1 MTNTFKGVVKLSQ
14 TQYETLKSE
23 GTISVGDV
31 TLTYDPTTTLYVT
44 PSSGGSGG
52 GNNPIVS
59 FSYFTPNISNV
70 SYNESSGIDIT
81 GEGYYSDNLGGHTIN
96 STTMSLPIIAGEGI
110 SITTGENNNQII
122 ISSTGGGGTGS
133 GLATESSSSDS
144 SKSVL
149 LTNSGGDYSFVQT
162 TNSGYTTGIW
172 TDMADG
178 LASGDGGCFGL
189 GTSSSTREQ
198 SIKFTTYAGL
208 MFTSAQ
214 VVDSQSVGSS
224 ILMGNSGYGIQIT
237 TIGNN
242 MPISLSSATTIELQG
257 TALTYNSKNVVTED
271 GLPTSIDISG
281 GV

>member
-1 MTNTFKGVVKLSQ
+1 MANTFKGVVKLSQ

-96 STTMSLPIIAGEGI
+96 STAMSLPIIAGEGI

-149 LTNSGGDYSFVQT
+149 LTNSSGDYSFVQT
-162 TNSGYTTGIW
+162 TNSGYTKGIW
-172 TDMADG
+172 TEIPTTI
-178 LASGDGGCFGL
+178 GGTGGGFGI
-189 GTSSSTREQ
+189 GQYSSTFDQ
-198 SIKFTTYAGL
+198 TIKF
-208 MFTSAQ
+208 S
-214 VVDSQSVGSS
+214 
-224 ILMGNSGYGIQIT
+224 SGYGLQLSNIDNNTGEMKGSELMLGSGGDGVQLMGIGT
-237 TIGNN
+237 PFIFQTDSTI
-242 MPISLSSATTIELQG
+242 SFEG
-257 TALTYNSKNVVTED
+257 TAMTFNSKNVATED
-271 GLPTSIDISG
+271 SLPTSIDISG